1 MGTLYSAQAKI
12 RFFRERFDL
21 MKSNDSILDENKLIA
36 QFCIKEISTE
46 RKAKELIKMF
56 EMTGEVKRIGK
67 ELMSKKIFE
76 EEAGKT
82 STIQK
87 PLLTGA

>member
-21 MKSNDSILDENKLIA
+21 MKSNDLILDENKLIA